1 MCHCILHTKAYFE
14 CIFHLITAHILN
26 VSVLTASQ
34 KSGKALIIQ
43 AVEYGTDFFLVQS
56 EEVWR
61 RAPSPVQHQ
70 SMASPLAH
78 PAQFSTTSRVVLHSQ
93 ALLFSLIHILSVLN
107 TIHAA
112 HFSGGK
118 NSPKKCIVLDS
129 PPKRLHWLMCAK
141 CHCLGEWE
149 TGSQTHSSFPTPS
162 TWHYGESYTP
172 AKLQAAHLILM
183 DF

>member
-1 MCHCILHTKAYFE
+1 MHFPLDHSPHFKCICTN
-14 CIFHLITAHILN
+14 C
-26 VSVLTASQ
+26 
-34 KSGKALIIQ
+34 KSEVGKNFDNTSCGLW
-43 AVEYGTDFFLVQS
+43 YGFFLVQS

-107 TIHAA
+107 TTHAA

-162 TWHYGESYTP
+162 T
-172 AKLQAAHLILM
+172 
-183 DF
+183 

>member
-1 MCHCILHTKAYFE
+1 MHFPLDHSPHFKCIRTN
-14 CIFHLITAHILN
+14 C
-26 VSVLTASQ
+26 
-34 KSGKALIIQ
+34 KSEVGKNFDNTSCRLW
-43 AVEYGTDFFLVQS
+43 YGFFLVQS
-56 EEVWR
+56 KEVWR

-70 SMASPLAH
+70 SMASLLAH

-129 PPKRLHWLMCAK
+129 PPKRLHWLTCAK

-149 TGSQTHSSFPTPS
+149 TDSQTHSSFPTPS
-162 TWHYGESYTP
+162 T
-172 AKLQAAHLILM
+172 
-183 DF
+183 